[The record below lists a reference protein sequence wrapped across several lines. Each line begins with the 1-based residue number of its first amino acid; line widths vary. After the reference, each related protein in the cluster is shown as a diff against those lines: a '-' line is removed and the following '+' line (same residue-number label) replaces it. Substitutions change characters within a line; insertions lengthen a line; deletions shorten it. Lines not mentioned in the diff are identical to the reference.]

1 MKIKYITIN
10 IINAFIII
18 ILLFQILFSNS
29 KRAKINPII
38 NNEKN
43 IINDYP
49 REDDFFDDDIFEKCE
64 QLKERQKQLQNDITT
79 LIKKSQDNKLKIE
92 VNKIYI
98 KVLYIL
104 IFILL
109 FIFIMIIIFKF
120 YLQCHKKKES
130 NLFFNLKEKY
140 NEHIIEK

>member
-1 MKIKYITIN
+1 MKIKYI
-10 IINAFIII
+10 IISIIYIFIII
-18 ILLFQILFSNS
+18 ILLFQIYFSYS
-29 KRAKINPII
+29 KTAKINPII
-38 NNEKN
+38 YNLKY
-43 IINDYP
+43 IMNDYP
-49 REDDFFDDDIFEKCE
+49 REEDFFDEDIFEKCE
-64 QLKERQKQLQNDITT
+64 QLKERQKRLQNDITT
-79 LIKKSQDNKLKIE
+79 LIIKNQDNKLKIE
-92 VNKIYI
+92 LNKIYI

-140 NEHIIEK
+140 KELIIEK